1 MSTEEAGK
9 KALNDLKPFQCPMC
23 KYKAATASLLS
34 RHINFHH
41 PEMRDRV
48 PGHLLNVLNGKKNV
62 PDMLVSVAKW
72 IENATTFDER
82 LPEDVISYLK
92 REDAKTQLI
101 LRVIAIGKIQRAME
115 LGDKIKELDTELDEK
130 LKDPQ
135 FKKDA
140 SPSIYLSLLERL
152 QTLQEKELHFLKEVT
167 QLGEVNLNGVVD
179 KLVEAFGTAQ
189 LGSAKNTVGLKVAE
203 VTLPVNP
210 ADREELRSI
219 LRQLGIGNK
228 INESNNPDITTEA
241 IITESAGADSK
252 KD

>member
-115 LGDKIKELDTELDEK
+115 IGDKIKDLDVELDKK
-130 LKDPQ
+130 LSDAQ

-140 SPSIYLSLLERL
+140 SPGTYLGLIERL
-152 QTLQEKELHFLKEVT
+152 QALQVQVPPLVVHFQAPQALPAHQLHQVLQALPALHFRVPQVLRAQVQAVQVAQVPL
-167 QLGEVNLNGVVD
+167 QLAV
-179 KLVEAFGTAQ
+179 
-189 LGSAKNTVGLKVAE
+189 
-203 VTLPVNP
+203 LPVQAQAVQAVQAP
-210 ADREELRSI
+210 L
-219 LRQLGIGNK
+219 QLAVL
-228 INESNNPDITTEA
+228 PVQA
-241 IITESAGADSK
+241 QAVQAVQAPL
-252 KD
+252 

>member
-115 LGDKIKELDTELDEK
+115 IGDKIKDLDVELDKK
-130 LKDPQ
+130 LSDAQ

-140 SPSIYLSLLERL
+140 SPGTYLGLIERL
-152 QTLQEKELHFLKEVT
+152 QALQVQELNFLKEVT
-167 QLGEVNLNGVVD
+167 KLGEVDLNGVVD
-179 KLVEAFGTAQ
+179 KLVEAFGTAK
-189 LGSAKNTVGLKVAE
+189 LGSAKNIVGLKVAE
-203 VTLPVNP
+203 VTLPIDP
-210 ADREELRSI
+210 ADREELRDI
-219 LRQLGIGNK
+219 LRQLGIGK
-228 INESNNPDITTEA
+228 TNESNNPDITTEA
-241 IITESAGADSK
+241 IVTEIAGTDSK
-252 KD
+252 ED